1 MQAAG
6 TVSGMAVEDTSR
18 DELVAAYADG
28 TPVEE
33 LERLYGLSRSEI
45 EQLIGGEVRPPS
57 SPARRA
63 PGVVVAA
70 VLLVAGAGV
79 ASALRM
85 ADIMDGW
92 ALAIAVVI
100 ALAVY
105 GLIAYGLWL
114 GQRAA
119 QILAVLGGALAVLA
133 GLNGQLLSLAV
144 GAAVV
149 ALVLVPESA
158 RDWFARR

>member
-28 TPVEE
+28 TPIEE

-45 EQLIGGEVRPPS
+45 EWLIAAELRPPTP
-57 SPARRA
+57 PARRA
-63 PGVVVAA
+63 PGAVVAA

-79 ASALRM
+79 AAALRM

-92 ALAIAVVI
+92 AFAVAVAISLV
-100 ALAVY
+100 VY

-119 QILAVLGGALAVLA
+119 QILAVCGGALAVLA
-133 GLNGQLLSLAV
+133 GLNGQVLSLAV
-144 GAAVV
+144 GAALV

>member
-1 MQAAG
+1 
-6 TVSGMAVEDTSR
+6 MAVDDASPS

-33 LERLYGLSRSEI
+33 LERLYGLSRADI
-45 EQLIGGEVRPPS
+45 EQLIAAEVRPPS
-57 SPARRA
+57 PPARRA
-63 PGVVVAA
+63 PGAIVAA
-70 VLLVAGAGV
+70 VLLVAGTGV
-79 ASALRM
+79 AAIPRL
-85 ADIMDGW
+85 ADTMDGW
-92 ALAIAVVI
+92 AFAIAAAGAVVI
-100 ALAVY
+100 Y

-114 GQRAA
+114 GQRVA
-119 QILAVLGGALAVLA
+119 QVLAVAGGALAVLA

-158 RDWFARR
+158 REWFARH